1 MKRRMCLAQ
10 LGLHGVLAVAPR
22 VEGKGSMGRG
32 GQRRRREQEREED
45 GEKKGR
51 RGERRIKLG
60 KMGEWTDRQSR
71 QAGSQIPPNAPTQPP
86 RAQLMA
92 PKLSFARKYTD
103 GLLKTEPIEA
113 SLPQPQ
119 SLPPCQEWTS
129 LPLQAWGC
137 SWGTGKEGE
146 LGWGGGRL
154 WGPHECVKS
163 QGSFSLTIL
172 PGPLTP
178 GPEALPPPPRP
189 RLALGVLPQL
199 LLMTCSW
206 RSALSARSRSSSM
219 NCCSR
224 SLALASRAA
233 VSFRNWSICTTSLGR
248 EQSLT
253 PGSRV

>member
-1 MKRRMCLAQ
+1 MKHPAT
-10 LGLHGVLAVAPR
+10 A
-22 VEGKGSMGRG
+22 S
-32 GQRRRREQEREED
+32 
-45 GEKKGR
+45 
-51 RGERRIKLG
+51 
-60 KMGEWTDRQSR
+60 
-71 QAGSQIPPNAPTQPP
+71 
-86 RAQLMA
+86 
-92 PKLSFARKYTD
+92 
-103 GLLKTEPIEA
+103 EPA
-113 SLPQPQ
+113 STPALT
-119 SLPPCQEWTS
+119 EWTS
-129 LPLQAWGC
+129 LPLQVWGC
-137 SWGTGKEGE
+137 SWGAPGGTGKGGK
-146 LGWGGGRL
+146 LGWCGGRL
-154 WGPHECVKS
+154 WGPQEQVRS
-163 QGSFSLTIL
+163 QGTYTLTIL

-253 PGSRV
+253 LGPWPDCPLEESLAAA